1 MMMSAN
7 MQDVTSTN
15 ISATECQSA
24 YIQRCQSLSVRNIK
38 ASRGLSSETV
48 QRVAEALLPTEF
60 GEFRIIGYRSLT
72 SNEEFVALVRGELL
86 RNQPTLVRIHSQC
99 LTGDVFGSTKCDC
112 GQQLFTAMKMIERE
126 GRGAIV
132 YQQQEGRGIGIL
144 NKIRAYAL
152 QDEGADTIE
161 ANEKLGL
168 AVDLRCYEQCAEIL
182 RELGLTSVRLMSNN
196 PDKLRALEEV
206 GLKVVERVSL
216 AIPPADAARHYLRT
230 KKERMGHVLEL
241 V

>member
-1 MMMSAN
+1 MTLPNAQQTMSTIRTARN
-7 MQDVTSTN
+7 CRSSYGGRRN
-15 ISATECQSA
+15 L
-24 YIQRCQSLSVRNIK
+24 SLPELQN
-38 ASRGLSSETV
+38 SRRLMNSKTV
-48 QRVAEALLPTEF
+48 ERVAEARLPTDF

-72 SNEEFVALVRGELL
+72 SHEEFVVLVQGEL
-86 RNQPTLVRIHSQC
+86 RKDRPTLVRIHSQC

-112 GQQLFTAMKMIERE
+112 GQQLRKAMELIERE
-126 GRGAIV
+126 GGGAIV
-132 YQQQEGRGIGIL
+132 YQQQEGRGIGII

-161 ANEKLGL
+161 ANEQLGL

-182 RELGLTSVRLMSNN
+182 RHLDVNRVRLMSNN
-196 PDKLRALEEV
+196 PEKIRALEEM

-216 AIPPADAARHYLRT
+216 VTPPTDAARSYLRT
-230 KKERMGHVLEL
+230 KKEIMGHLLEM